1 MCVFVFM
8 LQWCVVMCGGVVCVC
23 MCCEGGEERGFE
35 GGMVGWKV
43 SLTQHTDR
51 SQGCLLLAIVQH
63 GSYLRLERYLYKVV
77 ICVLSL
83 PNCS

>member
-1 MCVFVFM
+1 
-8 LQWCVVMCGGVVCVC
+8 MCGGVVCVC
-23 MCCEGGEERGFE
+23 ACVVRGVGEREFE
-35 GGMVGWKV
+35 GGMVGWVKV
-43 SLTQHTDR
+43 EGITHSAY
-51 SQGCLLLAIVQH
+51 LLLAIVQH